1 MRHNRYDEQ
10 ERILCAAVWYF
21 EFTCEDEHL
30 LRIRGVQPYNVDR
43 GIVICGWRHGN
54 CIMVTKALTGYRT
67 VTYAKDAAG
76 DHEQGFLTSKNRFVD
91 RQEAMKIAFECG
103 QVPEDIVYYKH
114 AEPFCRGLELEVKP
128 TYNPLFSEDL
138 Y

>member
-1 MRHNRYDEQ
+1 M
-10 ERILCAAVWYF
+10 
-21 EFTCEDEHL
+21 
-30 LRIRGVQPYNVDR
+30 QPFNINN

-54 CIMVTKALTGYRT
+54 CIAINKSLTGYRT
-67 VTYAKDAAG
+67 VTFAEDGVG

-91 RQEAMKIAFECG
+91 RYEAMKIAFEAG
-103 QVPEDIVYYKH
+103 QVPESKVYYKH
-114 AEPFCRGLELEVKP
+114 QKAPCKGLELNEPYP